1 MSDYD
6 RYANT
11 RYGAGLARSGVAVDQ
26 GLRAYMIGVYNYMT
40 IGLGVTGLVAYA
52 AFALGTVQT
61 GGGRLA
67 LTDFGHAIYVS
78 PLRWVIVLSP
88 LAVVFYIS
96 ARINSM
102 SVASARNA
110 FLAFAALIG
119 LSMSA
124 LLVVY
129 TGASMGRAFFATA
142 AAFASLSLYGYTT
155 QRSLSAM
162 GSFMMMGVIGII
174 IASLL
179 NVFLLH
185 SSGLQFGI
193 SILCVLVFAGLTAW
207 DTQSIKEMYYAGDS
221 YEMAQKKSI
230 HGALRLYLD
239 FINMFQAILM
249 LTGSQ
254 RNN

>member
-6 RYANT
+6 RYANA
-11 RYGAGLARSGVAVDQ
+11 RPGAGIARSGVAVDE

-40 IGLGVTGLVAYA
+40 LGLGVTGLVAYA

-61 GGGRLA
+61 AGGRLA
-67 LTDFGHAIYVS
+67 LTSFGHAIYVS
-78 PLRWVIVLSP
+78 PLRWLIVLSP
-88 LAVVFYIS
+88 LALVFYIS
-96 ARINSM
+96 ARINTM

-110 FLAFAALIG
+110 FIAFAALIG

-124 LLVVY
+124 LLVVF
-129 TGASMGRAFFATA
+129 TGASIGRAFFATA

-162 GSFMMMGVIGII
+162 GSFMMMGVVGLI

-179 NVFLLH
+179 NLFLQ
-185 SSGLQFGI
+185 SSGLQFGL
-193 SILCVLVFAGLTAW
+193 SILCVVIFAGLTAW
-207 DTQSIKEMYYAGDS
+207 DTQSIKEGYSSSSG
-221 YEMAQKKSI
+221 YEMVQKQSI

-239 FINMFQAILM
+239 FINMFQAILY
-249 LTGSQ
+249 LTGSN

>member
-40 IGLGVTGLVAYA
+40 LGLGVTGLVAWA
-52 AFALGTVQT
+52 AFRLGTVDV
-61 GGGRLA
+61 GGGRLG

-78 PLRWVIVLSP
+78 PLRWLIVFSP
-88 LAVVFYIS
+88 LALVFYLS
-96 ARINSM
+96 ARITSM

-110 FLAFAALIG
+110 FIAFAALIG

-129 TGASMGRAFFATA
+129 TGASIGRAFFATA

-155 QRSLSAM
+155 KRDLSAM
-162 GSFMMMGVIGII
+162 GSFMMMGVIGLIV
-174 IASLL
+174 ASLINL
-179 NVFLLH
+179 FLH
-185 SSGLQFGI
+185 STGLQFGI
-193 SILCVLVFAGLTAW
+193 SILAVVIFAGLTAW
-207 DTQSIKEMYYAGDS
+207 DTQSIKQMYYSGDS
-221 YEMAQKKSI
+221 YEMVHKKSI

>member
-6 RYANT
+6 RYGNS
-11 RYGAGLARSGVAVDQ
+11 RLGAGYARPGVAVDQ

-40 IGLGVTGLVAYA
+40 LGLGVTGLVAYG
-52 AFALGTVQT
+52 AFALGTVQV
-61 GGGRLA
+61 GNGRLA
-67 LTDFGHAIYVS
+67 LTEFGHAIYVS
-78 PLRWVIVLSP
+78 PLRWLIVLSP
-88 LAVVFYIS
+88 LAIVFWIS
-96 ARINSM
+96 ARIQTM

-110 FLAFAALIG
+110 FIAFAALIG

-129 TGASMGRAFFATA
+129 TGASIGRAFFATA

-155 QRSLSAM
+155 QRNLSAM
-162 GSFMMMGVIGII
+162 GSFMMMGVVGLI
-174 IASLL
+174 IASLINL
-179 NVFLLH
+179 FLH

-193 SILCVLVFAGLTAW
+193 SILAVFIFAGLTAW
-207 DTQSIKEMYYAGDS
+207 DTQSIREMYFAGDG
-221 YEMAQKKSI
+221 YEMVQKKSI

-249 LTGSQ
+249 LTGSS

>member
-6 RYANT
+6 RYANS
-11 RYGAGLARSGVAVDQ
+11 RVGAGYARSGVAVDQ

-40 IGLGVTGLVAYA
+40 LGVGVTGLA
-52 AFALGTVQT
+52 AWLAFQFGTVSG

-78 PLRWVIVLSP
+78 PLRWLIVLSP
-88 LAVVFYIS
+88 LALVFWLS
-96 ARINSM
+96 ARLDQM
-102 SVASARNA
+102 SVSTARNA

-129 TGASMGRAFFATA
+129 TAGSIAQAFFATA

-162 GSFMMMGVIGII
+162 GSFMIMGVIGLVV
-174 IASLL
+174 ASLINL
-179 NVFLLH
+179 FLH

-193 SILCVLVFAGLTAW
+193 SIIAVVVFAGLTAW
-207 DTQSIKEMYYAGDS
+207 DTQAIKEMYLAGD
-221 YEMAQKKSI
+221 
-230 HGALRLYLD
+230 
-239 FINMFQAILM
+239 
-249 LTGSQ
+249 
-254 RNN
+254 

>member
-6 RYANT
+6 RYANA
-11 RYGAGLARSGVAVDQ
+11 RPGAGIARSGVAVDQ

-40 IGLGVTGLVAYA
+40 LGLGVTGLVAYG
-52 AFALGTVQT
+52 AFTLGTVHT
-61 GGGRLA
+61 EGGRLA

-78 PLRWVIVLSP
+78 PLRWLIVLSP
-88 LAVVFYIS
+88 LALVFYIS

-110 FLAFAALIG
+110 FIAFAALIG

-129 TGASMGRAFFATA
+129 TGASIGRAFFATA

-162 GSFMMMGVIGII
+162 GSFMMMGVIGLIV
-174 IASLL
+174 ASLL
-179 NVFLLH
+179 NLFLQ
-185 SSGLQFGI
+185 SNGLQFGI
-193 SILCVLVFAGLTAW
+193 SILAVIIFAGLTAW
-207 DTQSIKEMYYAGDS
+207 DTQSIKEGYYSGDG
-221 YEMAQKKSI
+221 YEMVQKKSI
-230 HGALRLYLD
+230 HGALRLYLN

-249 LTGSQ
+249 LTGSS